1 MGGTVPGAVFE
12 GQRVGNALPVSKS
25 SVRRN
30 AVDSSGM
37 SNKEREMN
45 LRGSFDAE
53 GRIMSSGKNGSVDN
67 RGKILLD
74 MAKAGK
80 SA

>member
-12 GQRVGNALPVSKS
+12 GQRVGNALPVSKAFP
-25 SVRRN
+25 RRN
-30 AVDSSGM
+30 ALDATGM
-37 SNKEREMN
+37 SNKKREAN
-45 LRGSFDAE
+45 LRGSFDAD
-53 GRIMSSGKNGSVDN
+53 GRIMSSGKNGVVDY
-67 RGKILLD
+67 RGKHMLD